1 MTNSPLK
8 NLPDV
13 NGASGAAP
21 VSVLNVP
28 GIDRRRINRETM
40 PFICDLIDKGTLVE
54 WDGHPTTEIWP
65 TLVTGANPGKHL
77 IWHCKLDDKGPAVNW
92 KDRLLEKLPD
102 RLVATVQLFRHF
114 ADREFDMPCIPHW
127 RRRHLDFHRLK
138 FNARS
143 KPEQYRNVGNVDT
156 VFAALGDDAAYG
168 VTGNFED
175 FEKAQAEWPR
185 LDTRLDWFEIH
196 AYDIASHYNVER
208 EDVMKA
214 RGRQLDDFAR
224 TYHDKCVAAGR
235 RFVLVVDHGQE
246 PVVGSVN
253 LEKALKKAGVKSSE
267 YVYFTAQGVAKF
279 WFRNADARKRI
290 EAVLRDTA
298 HLHIMDWQELNE
310 KFGFELDEE
319 WGELY
324 AIADN
329 GRVFFPH
336 DFHHL
341 LAHLHLGLTN
351 PEMRSRLWNFNIA
364 AYHGQMPGHP
374 SEIGF
379 MVTQDESI
387 RATVESGGMVEIID
401 VATTLLS
408 LVGSKPL
415 THMKGKVVFEDTGK
429 SADRPERAVAT
440 SRAS

>member
-1 MTNSPLK
+1 MIAPL
-8 NLPDV
+8 NLDEPESKV
-13 NGASGAAP
+13 PATFAP

-28 GIDRRRINRETM
+28 GIDRRRLDRKTM
-40 PFICDLIDKGTLVE
+40 PFIYDMVKSGYLLE

-65 TLVTGANPGKHL
+65 TLVTGANPGKHF
-77 IWHCKLDDKGPAVNW
+77 IWHCKLDDKGPSMSW
-92 KDRLLEKLPD
+92 KDRLFEMLPD
-102 RLVATVQLFRHF
+102 RLVTTVQLFRHF
-114 ADREFDMPCIPHW
+114 ANREFDMPCIPHR
-127 RRRHLDFHRLK
+127 RRRHLEFYRLK

-143 KPEQYRNVGNVDT
+143 EPHQYRNVGGAET
-156 VFAALGDDAAYG
+156 VFAALGDGAAYG
-168 VTGNFED
+168 VTGNFDD
-175 FEKAQAEWPR
+175 FPAALEKWPR

-196 AYDIASHYNVER
+196 AYDIASHYNVSNQE
-208 EDVMKA
+208 VMKL
-214 RGRQLDDFAR
+214 RDRQLDDFAKA
-224 TYHDKCVAAGR
+224 YHDKCVAAGR

-253 LEKALKKAGVKSSE
+253 LEKVVKKSGAKPSE
-267 YVYFTAQGVAKF
+267 LVYFTAQGVAKF
-279 WFRNADARKRI
+279 WFRSDSARKKV
-290 EAVLRDTA
+290 EATLRATPY
-298 HLHIMDWQELNE
+298 LHIMDWQELNE
-310 KFGFELDEE
+310 RFGFNLEKE

-374 SEIGF
+374 SELGF
-379 MVTQDESI
+379 MVTSDDSI
-387 RATVESGGMVEIID
+387 RPRVAEGEMIQVVD

-408 LVGSKPL
+408 LVGARPL
-415 THMKGKVVFEDTGK
+415 PHMEGKVVYEN
-429 SADRPERAVAT
+429 AT
-440 SRAS
+440 HPITVGASVGV